1 MSAIKNSDGQRNA
14 DLVRD
19 AATQETA
26 EILQR
31 LNTSPTGLSKEEA
44 AERLEVFGPNEV
56 AQEKKHGWLGRL
68 WVAVRNPLVILLT
81 VLV

>member
-1 MSAIKNSDGQRNA
+1 MPVATNSNGQRTA

-31 LNTSPTGLSKEEA
+31 LNTSSTGLTEEEA
-44 AERLEVFGPNEV
+44 AERL
-56 AQEKKHGWLGRL
+56 
-68 WVAVRNPLVILLT
+68 
-81 VLV
+81 

>member
-1 MSAIKNSDGQRNA
+1 MSATKNSDSQRNA

-31 LNTSPTGLSKEEA
+31 LNTSPTGLSSGGQSPTEKVA
-44 AERLEVFGPNEV
+44 AYQN
-56 AQEKKHGWLGRL
+56 
-68 WVAVRNPLVILLT
+68 
-81 VLV
+81 